1 MTDALDRQPGSTLRW
16 GGVAGVAGSVL
27 LLVVFAIVAVFV
39 GMDTISA
46 EDAVARFPDV
56 RAARTV
62 ENGLYLVVLVL
73 WVIHALALHRAL
85 RSASPALAL
94 FGTALS
100 ILGLAMLAAGA
111 LPHVASA
118 PIADLYHAP
127 QATLQDQSTLVL
139 LWHAT
144 QGMFDALLVTGL
156 VIVPMGLLALGMA
169 MRADPAFGKGTARSS
184 LALGGVGLAAAA
196 ALLVDVSPIGA
207 IGVLALVVYHLV
219 AGWKVHRLPGGDSR
233 GRSRRLTG
241 RRSPATSRRRSRGP
255 SPVPGVAAPAVA
267 ASARRAGG
275 STLRRPGRRRWRW
288 RPAPWP
294 SSAAGAA

>member
-1 MTDALDRQPGSTLRW
+1 MTDALDRQPDSTLRW

-27 LLVVFAIVAVFV
+27 LLVVFAIVAAFV
-39 GMDTISA
+39 GMDPMSA

-219 AGWKVHRLPGGDSR
+219 AGWKVHRL
-233 GRSRRLTG
+233 
-241 RRSPATSRRRSRGP
+241 SRRRQPRALT
-255 SPVPGVAAPAVA
+255 AA
-267 ASARRAGG
+267 
-275 STLRRPGRRRWRW
+275 
-288 RPAPWP
+288 
-294 SSAAGAA
+294 